1 MICYNRIVD
10 IFTSIAIYLIFAALC
25 ASCANGQPICTDI
38 LLRRGA
44 KITVKNLQET
54 PPLHLAVSNGN
65 WQVTELLIKSED
77 GCNSIDHIDGKGCT
91 ALMMAAKEGHSG
103 LIELIINFRSSASS
117 RQNVLEATD
126 KQGNY
131 IMATI
136 LEGSTKID
144 SNISMII
151 QIFLTRILIRS
162 HFTDVGLPL
171 GTNDLGSHIN

>member
-1 MICYNRIVD
+1 M
-10 IFTSIAIYLIFAALC
+10 AALC
-25 ASCANGQPICTDI
+25 ASCANGQPICTDL

-126 KQGNY
+126 KQGN
-131 IMATI
+131 
-136 LEGSTKID
+136 
-144 SNISMII
+144 
-151 QIFLTRILIRS
+151 
-162 HFTDVGLPL
+162 
-171 GTNDLGSHIN
+171 

>member
-1 MICYNRIVD
+1 M
-10 IFTSIAIYLIFAALC
+10 
-25 ASCANGQPICTDI
+25 
-38 LLRRGA
+38 
-44 KITVKNLQET
+44 
-54 PPLHLAVSNGN
+54 SNGN

-126 KQGNY
+126 KQGKYGHNFGR
-131 IMATI
+131 INQF
-136 LEGSTKID
+136 
-144 SNISMII
+144 NISMII

-171 GTNDLGSHIN
+171 GTNDLGSHFN

>member
-1 MICYNRIVD
+1 MESHSRY
-10 IFTSIAIYLIFAALC
+10 FYLSFPALC

-126 KQGNY
+126 KQGKY
-131 IMATI
+131 IMTKI
-136 LEGSTKID
+136 LEGKFTP
-144 SNISMII
+144 NISMII

-171 GTNDLGSHIN
+171 GTNDLGSHFN

>member
-1 MICYNRIVD
+1 M
-10 IFTSIAIYLIFAALC
+10 
-25 ASCANGQPICTDI
+25 
-38 LLRRGA
+38 
-44 KITVKNLQET
+44 
-54 PPLHLAVSNGN
+54 SNGN

-131 IMATI
+131 YIMAKS
-136 LEGSTKID
+136 LKGS
-144 SNISMII
+144 
-151 QIFLTRILIRS
+151 FELTPTLI
-162 HFTDVGLPL
+162 
-171 GTNDLGSHIN
+171 

>member
-1 MICYNRIVD
+1 MICYNHTLD

-77 GCNSIDHIDGKGCT
+77 GCSSIDHIDGKGCT

-131 IMATI
+131 VMAKI
-136 LEGSTKID
+136 LEGIVD
-144 SNISMII
+144 SNISMMI

-171 GTNDLGSHIN
+171 GTNDLGSHFN

>member
-1 MICYNRIVD
+1 M
-10 IFTSIAIYLIFAALC
+10 
-25 ASCANGQPICTDI
+25 
-38 LLRRGA
+38 
-44 KITVKNLQET
+44 
-54 PPLHLAVSNGN
+54 SNGN

-136 LEGSTKID
+136 LEGYSQID

>member
-1 MICYNRIVD
+1 MLFGIAFLD

-77 GCNSIDHIDGKGCT
+77 GCSSIDHIDGKGCT

-131 IMATI
+131 YIMAKI
-136 LEGSTKID
+136 LKGY
-144 SNISMII
+144 SN
-151 QIFLTRILIRS
+151 
-162 HFTDVGLPL
+162 
-171 GTNDLGSHIN
+171 

>member
-1 MICYNRIVD
+1 MLELLAHHVQQPSLSALRASTRRAGQSHHRLPAGVASLC
-10 IFTSIAIYLIFAALC
+10 FAALC

-77 GCNSIDHIDGKGCT
+77 GCNSIDHVDGKGCT
-91 ALMMAAKEGHSG
+91 ALMMAAKEGNSG

-136 LEGSTKID
+136 LEG
-144 SNISMII
+144 
-151 QIFLTRILIRS
+151 
-162 HFTDVGLPL
+162 
-171 GTNDLGSHIN
+171 

>member
-1 MICYNRIVD
+1 M
-10 IFTSIAIYLIFAALC
+10 FTSIVIYLLFAALC

-126 KQGNY
+126 KQGKY
-131 IMATI
+131 IMTKI
-136 LEGSTKID
+136 LEGKFTP
-144 SNISMII
+144 NISMII

-171 GTNDLGSHIN
+171 GTNDLGSHFN